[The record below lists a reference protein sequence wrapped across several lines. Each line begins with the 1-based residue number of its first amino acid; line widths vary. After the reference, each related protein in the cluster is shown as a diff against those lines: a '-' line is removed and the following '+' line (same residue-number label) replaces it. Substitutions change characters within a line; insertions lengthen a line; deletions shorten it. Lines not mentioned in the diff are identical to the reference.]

1 MINSELISHSLIANE
16 RIFIM
21 DLILIHLGKFKARV
35 DAKPGPADEDDGE
48 EGGDG
53 QAWSWCG
60 CRGGRSRRR

>member
-21 DLILIHLGKFKARV
+21 DLIVIHLGKFKARV

-48 EGGDG
+48 EDGDG
-53 QAWSWCG
+53 RAWTWCG
-60 CRGGRSRRR
+60 GRGGRSRRR